1 MWNRLWSML
10 HSMET
15 IQVVL
20 DPLLLKAADRAARR
34 FKINRSALV
43 RDALRAHLAAL
54 AARERELAD
63 RRGYERAADSAGAP
77 WDKVTAWPED

>member
-1 MWNRLWSML
+1 
-10 HSMET
+10 MET

-20 DPLLLKAADRAARR
+20 DAGLLKAADRMARR

-54 AARERELAD
+54 AVRDREAAD
-63 RRGYERAADSAGAP
+63 RAGYEAASASEPSDRA
-77 WDKVTAWPED
+77 WDRVATWPED